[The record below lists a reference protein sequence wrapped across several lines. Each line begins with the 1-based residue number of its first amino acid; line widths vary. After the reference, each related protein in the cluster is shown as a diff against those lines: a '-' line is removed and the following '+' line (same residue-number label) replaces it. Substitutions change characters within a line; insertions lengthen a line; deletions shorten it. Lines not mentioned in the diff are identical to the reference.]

1 MFTGSAL
8 HNSYLKL
15 PFCRA
20 FLRTICR
27 IVQGEGSGTLVKDK
41 NDKGENKTPCNGY
54 ICLLTAYH
62 ISDYTKVMLSGKGA

>member
-8 HNSYLKL
+8 HRSYLKL
-15 PFCRA
+15 PFYRA
-20 FLRTICR
+20 LLRTMCR
-27 IVQGEGSGTLVKDK
+27 SLQGEGSGTLVKDN
-41 NDKGENKTPCNGY
+41 NDKGENKTPC